1 MTPSK
6 RAVDLIKKFE
16 GFYKD
21 AYLCP
26 ASVPTIGYG
35 SVMWSDGKK
44 VKLGEKITLE
54 EAEKLLLWELT
65 NKSKALP
72 VMPVNQNMF
81 DAIVSFVYNLGLG
94 AFLRS
99 TLYKKIQANPFD
111 PTIRNEFMKYTYAKV
126 KGEMKQLKGLV
137 KRRTAEANLYYEK
150 I

>member
-16 GFYKD
+16 GFYAD
-21 AYLCP
+21 SYLCP
-26 ASVPTIGYG
+26 AGVPTIGFG
-35 SVMWSDGKK
+35 STMWSDGKK
-44 VKLGEKITLE
+44 VKLGQRISME
-54 EAEKLLLWELT
+54 EAEKLLMWEIT
-65 NKSKALP
+65 NKAIALP
-72 VMPVNQNMF
+72 VMSVNQNMF

-99 TLYKKIQANPFD
+99 TLYKKIQQNPFD
-111 PTIRNEFMKYTYAKV
+111 ESIRNEFMKWSYAKV
-126 KGEMKQLKGLV
+126 KGEMKQLKGLM

>member
-1 MTPSK
+1 MIPSQ
-6 RAVDLIKKFE
+6 RCIDLIKKFE
-16 GFYKD
+16 GFYPD

-26 ASVPTIGYG
+26 ASVPTIGFG
-35 SVMWSDGKK
+35 SCYWSDGKK
-44 VKLGEKITLE
+44 VKLGEKISLDQ
-54 EAEKLLLWELT
+54 AEKLLLWEVT

-81 DAIVSFVYNLGLG
+81 DAIVSFVYNLGIG

-111 PTIRNEFMKYTYAKV
+111 ETIRNEFLKYSYAKV

-137 KRRTAEANLYYEK
+137 KRRTEEVNLYYEK